1 MYFVQALLPN
11 LCDKE
16 KLCAAVSLNER
27 LVGCCAGPQLCLPV
41 EWISFD
47 V

>member
-11 LCDKE
+11 LCDNE

-27 LVGCCAGPQLCLPV
+27 LVGCSAGPQLCLPV
-41 EWISFD
+41 G
-47 V
+47 